1 MDYEKGM
8 GINFKT
14 LLLGVLV
21 IGSTNI
27 AKAQVES
34 VKTDSIE
41 IANPKSQV
49 IRKAIIPA
57 VFLGYGA
64 ISLGSSSLRQ
74 LDRYVNNSTI
84 GPHGY
89 TGSVDDY
96 LRYGPI
102 AAVYGLDLVGIK
114 AKNNFID
121 RTAMLVMSM
130 ALTSTAVTF
139 TKNNIY
145 RVRPDGSG
153 ISSFPSSHTA
163 MAFMAAEFMNQEYG
177 GKSAW
182 FRIVGYGTATATGI
196 LRLYHH
202 VHWFSDVVMGAGYGI
217 LSTKL
222 VYFIYPYLKKI
233 ISGKNLAKFTFTPSI
248 SNSII
253 GFKINYIIH

>member
-1 MDYEKGM
+1 M
-8 GINFKT
+8 GINFRT

-27 AKAQVES
+27 TKAQVDP
-34 VKTDSIE
+34 VRTDSIE
-41 IANPKSQV
+41 AVGPKSQ
-49 IRKAIIPA
+49 IIKKAIIPA

-89 TGSVDDY
+89 AGSVDDY

-102 AAVYGLDLVGIK
+102 AAVYGLDLAGIK
-114 AKNNFID
+114 AKNNFVD
-121 RTAMLVMSM
+121 RSAMLVMSM
-130 ALTSTAVTF
+130 ALTSTAVTY

-153 ISSFPSSHTA
+153 ISSFPSSHTS
-163 MAFMAAEFMNQEYG
+163 MAFMAAEFMHQEYG
-177 GKSAW
+177 EKSVW
-182 FRIVGYGTATATGI
+182 FSVVGYGTATATGI

-222 VYFIYPYLKKI
+222 IYFIYPYLKRIFVPK
-233 ISGKNLAKFTFTPSI
+233 KNINFVLSPSLQDSNLGFAMSLKFR
-248 SNSII
+248 
-253 GFKINYIIH
+253 

>member
-1 MDYEKGM
+1 M
-8 GINFKT
+8 GINFRT

-21 IGSTNI
+21 IGNTNI
-27 AKAQVES
+27 TNAQVDA
-34 VKTDSIE
+34 VRTDSIE
-41 IANPKSQV
+41 VVGPKSHLF
-49 IRKAIIPA
+49 RKTIIPA
-57 VFLGYGA
+57 AFIGYGA

-74 LDRYVNNSTI
+74 FDRYINNSTI

-121 RTAMLVMSM
+121 RTSMLVMSM
-130 ALTSTAVTF
+130 GLTSTAVTF

-153 ISSFPSSHTA
+153 ASSFPSSHTA
-163 MAFMAAEFMNQEYG
+163 MAFMAAEFMHQEYG
-177 GKSAW
+177 EKSVW
-182 FRIVGYGTATATGI
+182 FSIVGYGTATATGI

-222 VYFIYPYLKKI
+222 VFLIYPYLKKI
-233 ISGKNLAKFTFTPSI
+233 FVPKKNINFALSPDLQDSHLGFSMSLKFR
-248 SNSII
+248 
-253 GFKINYIIH
+253 